1 MEFFGQEG
9 RWCGRQMTEQFELSY
24 QALIDQIIRG
34 IEFNYPDVHREDIE
48 GKLWEYVYASGSEV
62 PAFSSGVSGVL
73 RRIASNLA
81 RKVRGRNLSSSC
93 QYSYLVS
100 DVYRMADSLF
110 EEAPYWAPED
120 SRTLERDGMAAVE
133 CRMDMLRALERLD
146 WEHRGAIIR
155 RYRLGV
161 VSERG
166 TAEYRKLSRAIKALT
181 MEMNSFGN

>member
-1 MEFFGQEG
+1 MNEEQE
-9 RWCGRQMTEQFELSY
+9 RSY
-24 QALIDQIIRG
+24 SALIDQIIRG

-48 GKLWEYVYASGSEV
+48 GKLWEYVYALESEV
-62 PAFSSGVSGVL
+62 PAFSAGVGAVL
-73 RRIASNLA
+73 RRIASRLA
-81 RKVRGRNLSSSC
+81 RKVRGRNLNISC
-93 QYSYLVS
+93 QYAYLVS
-100 DVYRMADSLF
+100 DVYRLAETLF
-110 EEAPYWAPED
+110 EDDPGWAPAD
-120 SRTLERDGMAAVE
+120 AWTLERDGMAAVE

-181 MEMNSFGN
+181 MEMNSWTSHS